1 MLPENLPPRGPS
13 SRAPGPI
20 RNPATNPV
28 NAWQAGGAACAS
40 LDIYAIA
47 SFPVQMSPL
56 PHGLSHTPFHLCALA
71 KLLRYT
77 FLVLSEGRSLLT
89 LLAFLLVPIEYAVP
103 L

>member
-1 MLPENLPPRGPS
+1 MPPENLPPHGPS
-13 SRAPGPI
+13 SRAPGPLC
-20 RNPATNPV
+20 NPATNPV

-56 PHGLSHTPFHLCALA
+56 PRGLSHTPFHLCTLG

-77 FLVLSEGRSLLT
+77 FFILLEGRSLLT
-89 LLAFLLVPIEYAVP
+89 LLGSLLVLIEHVVP